1 MVRVSG
7 PRRLQTDVQL
17 KDAGS
22 DEVGWDAY
30 ARSRP
35 SATFFHLRG
44 WTGTLERTFSYRD
57 FSLIAT
63 RGAEV
68 CGLLP
73 LLLVPHIPF
82 GRSLISTPFG
92 VYGGICADDAEAG
105 EALLARAHA
114 IGEQLGVRYL
124 ELRQLDPVSDLPV
137 KNLYVTFRRPIFPTQ
152 EENMAAIPRN
162 QRRSIRVGI
171 ANGLTSR
178 VGDEELLD
186 GFYHV
191 YSHSMRNHGTPVF
204 PKRLFASLLR
214 EFGSACRILGVFHKD
229 RMVAGVMTFLF
240 RDQVMP
246 YYGGALR
253 DAFRLAANDFMYW
266 SLMCHGMEQ
275 GYKVFDFGRSKMG
288 SGSYHFK
295 RHWGFEPTPLP
306 YQFLLIR
313 QSTIPD
319 LSPHNPRFAAPIRI
333 WRRMPLGVTQWLGP
347 KVIRYFP

>member
-1 MVRVSG
+1 VPTRVEL
-7 PRRLQTDVQL
+7 R
-17 KDAGS
+17 DAGT
-22 DEVGWDAY
+22 DEGGWDAY

-35 SATFFHLRG
+35 EATFFHLRG
-44 WTGTLERTFSYRD
+44 WTAILERTFSYRD
-57 FSLIAT
+57 YSLVAL
-63 RGAEV
+63 RAGEV

-73 LLLVPHIPF
+73 LLLVPHIPS

-92 VYGGICADDAEAG
+92 VYGGICADDADASDS
-105 EALLARAHA
+105 LLARAREL
-114 IGEQLGVRYL
+114 GEQLGVRYL
-124 ELRQLDPVSDLPV
+124 ELRQLVPIGDLPV
-137 KNLYVTFRRPIFPTQ
+137 KNLYVTFKRPIFATQ
-152 EENMAAIPRN
+152 DENMAAIPRN

-178 VGDEELLD
+178 VGGGDLLD
-186 GFYHV
+186 DFYQV

-204 PKRLFASLLR
+204 PKRLFAGLLR
-214 EFGSACRILGVFHKD
+214 EFGPACRILGVFHRE

-253 DAFRLAANDFMYW
+253 EAFRLAANDFMYW
-266 SLMCHGMEQ
+266 SLMCYGMSE
-275 GYKVFDFGRSKMG
+275 GYHVFDFGRSKMD

-306 YQFLLIR
+306 YQFLLVR
-313 QSTIPD
+313 QTTIPD

-333 WRRMPLGVTQWLGP
+333 WRRIPLGVTQWLGP